1 MLRKVI
7 PTLTLALLMAAC
19 TSNTPTQVT
28 DVPATVVEPDS
39 ISLDTILPA
48 NEAEQPAPD
57 TLTLALVGDI
67 MLGTT
72 YPTTKLPPHDG
83 RDIFVDA
90 SSILKGVDL
99 ACGNLEGVL
108 ADSGTPRKNPD
119 SALSFSFLM
128 PTRLAPRLSE
138 AGFDFLGL
146 ANNHA
151 NDFSAEGRNSTMHTL
166 DKEGILYA
174 GNSKCPQA
182 TTQVRGM
189 RVGLCAF
196 GHNQGTLFLT
206 DTARV
211 HSIIADLKRN
221 NDIVVVCFHGGRE
234 GVTAKHLPDSA
245 EVVWGENRGHLRR
258 FTHQCI
264 DWGADVVYGHGPHV
278 VRAMEVYKDRF
289 IAYSLGNFATP
300 TGIGTAGLNGYA
312 PLVELRVLP
321 SGKMAGGRIHP
332 FVQHPLQGPRR
343 DTKGV
348 VINEIRNLTRE
359 DIHNNQLTIDTD
371 GKLSLKQ

>member
-1 MLRKVI
+1 MSSRLLTTI
-7 PTLTLALLMAAC
+7 TLALVLAAC
-19 TSNTPTQVT
+19 SQDKGNVHIPRIDDIAAHDT
-28 DVPATVVEPDS
+28 VPAPEAVNET
-39 ISLDTILPA
+39 PA
-48 NEAEQPAPD
+48 D

-72 YPTTKLPPHDG
+72 YPTTKLPPNDG
-83 RDIFVDA
+83 RDIFADTRDLLTA
-90 SSILKGVDL
+90 ADL

-108 ADSGTPRKNPD
+108 ADEGTPRKNPD
-119 SALSFSFLM
+119 SELSFSFLM
-128 PTRLAPRLSE
+128 PTRLAPRLTE

-151 NDFSAEGRNSTMHTL
+151 NDFSADGRRSTMRTL

-174 GNSKCPQA
+174 GNSKCPA
-182 TTQVRGM
+182 VITTVRNM

-196 GHNQGTLFLT
+196 GHNTGTLFLT

-211 HSIIADLKRN
+211 HSIIDSLKRN
-221 NDIVVVCFHGGRE
+221 SDVVVVCFHGGRE

-278 VRAMEVYKDRF
+278 VRAMEVYNGRF

-312 PLVELRVLP
+312 PLVTLRVLP
-321 SGKMAGGRIHP
+321 GGKMADGQIHG
-332 FVQHPLQGPRR
+332 FVQQPLRGPRR

-348 VINEIRNLTRE
+348 VINEIRTLTRE
-359 DIHNNQLTIDTD
+359 DIHNNPLNIAAD
-371 GKLSLKQ
+371 GRLSIKQ